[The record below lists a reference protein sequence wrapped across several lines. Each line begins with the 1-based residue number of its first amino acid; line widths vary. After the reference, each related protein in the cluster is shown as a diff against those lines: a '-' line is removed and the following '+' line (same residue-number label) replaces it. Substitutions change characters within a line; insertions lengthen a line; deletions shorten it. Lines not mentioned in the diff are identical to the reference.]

1 MPHCLACAAPAPAPA
16 EFLNPPQVNNQSTMN
31 TLSIFDLAFFAT
43 ESEQSPKHVAGLIT
57 LRKPDGAPVDYVEQL
72 AAEIRSHNKP
82 TPPYNQ
88 VIDFVGGGLPRWRE
102 AEHFDIA
109 DHVLLHQPEQ
119 PLDMAALTRFAAN
132 LHGPMLSR
140 DRPLWEFH
148 FIDNVDR
155 GRFAIYAKTH
165 HSYADGVTLTA
176 WMNRSLAV
184 RPGTG
189 NWVPVWALDHSK
201 QRRESDR
208 VQQNLLQK
216 LLLGSRKQF
225 INVLGFAKLGAQLW
239 LERFGLTRNAVAVP
253 FRATGETPL
262 TGSVSSARQL
272 AVAAVDME
280 RVQTIRS
287 LTRSTLNHVALTCI
301 DGALHHYLED
311 LGVQLEQPITIQ
323 MPVSLRREG
332 DEKAGNQIG
341 IVLVDLAQRTTDPY
355 VRLREIGFTLRNVRS
370 QVDGVPP
377 GSVMHYTLALGV
389 FAQLAE
395 FLRLTDVLPPV
406 GNTLVS
412 NVPGPKKPLFLG
424 DAEVETIV
432 PISTL
437 TPGNRLNITLYSYAG
452 TLYFGLVGTEELGD
466 LQSLAGHIERAFV
479 ELEQAVQTPA
489 SGGR

>member
-1 MPHCLACAAPAPAPA
+1 MSA
-16 EFLNPPQVNNQSTMN
+16 
-31 TLSIFDLAFFAT
+31 LSIFDLAFFAT

-57 LRKPDGAPVDYVEQL
+57 LRKPAGAPADYVEQL
-72 AAEIRSHNKP
+72 ATAIRAYDKP
-82 TPPYNQ
+82 TPPYNH
-88 VIDFVGGGLPRWRE
+88 VIDFVGAGWPRWRE
-102 AEHFDIA
+102 AEDFDITN
-109 DHVLLHQPEQ
+109 HVLLHQPEK
-119 PLDMAALTRFAAN
+119 PLDLPALASFAAK
-132 LHGPMLSR
+132 LHGPMLQR

-148 FIDNVDR
+148 LIDNVED

-165 HSYADGVTLTA
+165 HAYADGVTLTA
-176 WMNRSLAV
+176 WMNRSLAAGAGAG
-184 RPGTG
+184 P
-189 NWVPVWALDHSK
+189 WVPVWALDHSR
-201 QRRESDR
+201 QRRESER
-208 VQQNLLQK
+208 VQRNLLQK
-216 LLLGSRKQF
+216 LILGSRKQL
-225 INVLGFAKLGAQLW
+225 INAMGFAKLGAQLW

-253 FRATGETPL
+253 FRAAGDTPL
-262 TGSVSSARQL
+262 TGSVSAARQL
-272 AVAAVDME
+272 AVAAVDMQ
-280 RVQTIRS
+280 RVQRIRS

-301 DGALHHYLED
+301 DGALHHYLDD

-412 NVPGPKKPLFLG
+412 NVPGPKEPLYLG
-424 DAEVETIV
+424 EALVETIV

-452 TLYFGLVGTEELGD
+452 TLYFGLVATEELGD
-466 LQSLAGHIERAFV
+466 LQLLSGHIEQAFL
-479 ELEQAVQTPA
+479 ELEEAVQTPA
-489 SGGR
+489 QGRS